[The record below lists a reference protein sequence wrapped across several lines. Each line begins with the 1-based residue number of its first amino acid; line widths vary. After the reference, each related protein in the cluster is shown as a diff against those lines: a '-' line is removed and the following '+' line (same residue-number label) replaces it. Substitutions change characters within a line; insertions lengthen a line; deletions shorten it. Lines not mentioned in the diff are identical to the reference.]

1 MQHLFDIVKGILAGL
16 LISVGGTVYLS
27 CESPVVGSIFFTIGL
42 FVICE
47 FGFNLFT
54 GKCGYLTENKPSYLL
69 FLLEVWVGNLI
80 GCLSGGLA
88 VGLAR
93 PELAETAA
101 RLSEKKLAIPLHN
114 ALILAVFCGLLMYIA
129 VHTYKTASHPL
140 GKYLALFLCV
150 PVFILS
156 GFEHSIADMFYLACG
171 RAFLPEA
178 LLFLAVVTVGNVLGG
193 ILLPLAS
200 RLTKRENVK

>member
-80 GCLSGGLA
+80 GCLAGGLA
-88 VGLAR
+88 VAHRDFPLPEDRREYERAGLA
-93 PELAETAA
+93 
-101 RLSEKKLAIPLHN
+101 I
-114 ALILAVFCGLLMYIA
+114 I
-129 VHTYKTASHPL
+129 
-140 GKYLALFLCV
+140 
-150 PVFILS
+150 
-156 GFEHSIADMFYLACG
+156 
-171 RAFLPEA
+171 RAQ
-178 LLFLAVVTVGNVLGG
+178 GC
-193 ILLPLAS
+193 
-200 RLTKRENVK
+200 